1 MPNHSANFDLR
12 CYLVT
17 SGTDRRT
24 VEVAAQAAAAGAGM
38 IQVRAKDITARELLD
53 LAVTT
58 ADAVH
63 AANPHTKVVVDDR
76 ADVAYAAMRSGAA
89 VHGVHLEK
97 MTCRHAMPVRCSART
112 RSSE

>member
-12 CYLVT
+12 LSVT
-17 SGTDRRT
+17 SGTGRRT
-24 VEVAAQAAAAGAGM
+24 VEAAAQAAAAGAGM

-89 VHGVHLEK
+89 VHGVHLGK
-97 MTCRHAMPVRCSART
+97 DDLPARDARAMLSRKT